1 MRDILDFYTNAPLL
15 ELGAAADS
23 VRREKHPHGI
33 VTYIVD
39 RNINYTNVC
48 VADCGFCA
56 FYRRPKH
63 AEGWTLSYEQIG
75 AKIDEAKEVGA
86 VQILM
91 QGGHNPYI
99 PFEWYL
105 DLLRYIK
112 TYHPIHIHGFSPS
125 EVDFFAK
132 TFRMDALDV
141 IRELMKAG
149 LNSIPGGGGEIL
161 VQRVRDQV
169 AKKKAGADRWLE
181 IMELAHGEGM
191 KTSVTMMYGIGE
203 TLAERIEHLER
214 VREVQA
220 RTNGFT
226 AFICWPLQPEN
237 TPTMSHMP
245 KTDALDYLRT
255 VAIARIVLDNVPNL
269 QASWVT
275 MGLKIGQTALR
286 FGCNDF
292 GSLMI
297 EENVVSAA
305 NTTHRT
311 TTSEIERLV
320 VDAGFKVARR
330 RQDYTIL
337 GGTFGAGL
345 GTSAID
351 TPVFASPAA

>member
-1 MRDILDFYTNAPLL
+1 MRDLLDFYANAPLV
-15 ELGAAADS
+15 ELGAEADR
-23 VRREKHPHGI
+23 VRREKHPHGT

-63 AEGWTLSYEQIG
+63 AEGWTLSFEEIG
-75 AKIDEAKEVGA
+75 RKIDEAKALGA

-112 TYHPIHIHGFSPS
+112 RNHPIHIHGFSPS
-125 EVDFFAK
+125 EVDFFS
-132 TFRMDALDV
+132 TVFRLDARDI
-141 IRELMKAG
+141 IRELRGAG
-149 LNSIPGGGGEIL
+149 LDSIPGGGGEIL
-161 VQRVRDQV
+161 VQRVRDI
-169 AKKKAGADRWLE
+169 AAPKKAGADRWLE
-181 IMELAHGEGM
+181 VMEFAHEQGM
-191 KTSVTMMYGIGE
+191 KTSVTMMYGLGE

-214 VREVQA
+214 VRALQA
-220 RTNGFT
+220 RTGGFT
-226 AFICWPLQPEN
+226 AFITWPLQPEN
-237 TPTMSHMP
+237 TPAFSHVQ
-245 KTDALDYLRT
+245 KTDAVEYLRT
-255 VAIARIVLDNVPNL
+255 VAISRIVLDNVPNL

-275 MGLKIGQTALR
+275 MGMKIGQIALR

-305 NTTHRT
+305 NTTHQT
-311 TTSEIERLV
+311 TVEEMERLIR
-320 VDAGFKVARR
+320 DAGFVAARR
-330 RQDYTIL
+330 RQDYSI
-337 GGTFGAGL
+337 
-345 GTSAID
+345 I
-351 TPVFASPAA
+351 PPAAPAGAAA

>member
-1 MRDILDFYTNAPLL
+1 MKAPLL
-15 ELGAAADS
+15 ELGAEADR
-23 VRREKHPHGI
+23 VRRAQHPRGV

-48 VADCGFCA
+48 VADCKFCA

-63 AEGWTLSYEQIG
+63 AEGWTLSYEEIG
-75 AKIDEAKEVGA
+75 RKIDEAKGVGA

-112 TYHPIHIHGFSPS
+112 AHHPIHIHGFSPS

-132 TFRMDALDV
+132 LFHMDARDV
-141 IRELMKAG
+141 IRELVSAG
-149 LNSIPGGGGEIL
+149 LDSIPGGGGEIL
-161 VQRVRDQV
+161 VQRVRDLV
-169 AKKKAGADRWLE
+169 ARKKAGADRWLE
-181 IMELAHGEGM
+181 IMEIAHEEGM
-191 KTSVTMMYGIGE
+191 RTSVTMMYGIGE
-203 TLAERIEHLER
+203 TLAERLEHLQR
-214 VREVQA
+214 VKEVQS
-220 RTNGFT
+220 RTGGFT

-237 TPTMSHMP
+237 TPTFSHMQ
-245 KTDALDYLRT
+245 KTDAVDYLRT
-255 VAIARIVLDNVPNL
+255 VAISRIVLENVPNL
-269 QASWVT
+269 QSSWVT
-275 MGLKIGQTALR
+275 MGMKVGQMALR

-311 TTSEIERLV
+311 TIAEMERLIS
-320 VDAGFKVARR
+320 DAGFTPARR
-330 RQDYTIL
+330 RQDYTIIPPAN
-337 GGTFGAGL
+337 GA
-345 GTSAID
+345 
-351 TPVFASPAA
+351 AA

>member
-1 MRDILDFYTNAPLL
+1 MQRDMKDVLDFYTNASLL
-15 ELGAAADS
+15 ELGAEGDRI
-23 VRREKHPHGI
+23 RREKHPEGV

-63 AEGWTLSYEQIG
+63 GEGWTLSYEQIG
-75 AKIDEAKEVGA
+75 AKIDEAKEMGA
-86 VQILM
+86 IQILM

-99 PFEWYL
+99 PFDWYL

-132 TFRMDALDV
+132 TFRMDARDV

-149 LNSIPGGGGEIL
+149 LDSIPGGGGEIL

-214 VREVQA
+214 VQA
-220 RTNGFT
+220 LQKKTHGFT

-237 TPTMSHMP
+237 TPTMSHMQ
-245 KTDALDYLRT
+245 KTDAVDYLRT
-255 VAIARIVLDNVPNL
+255 VAIARIVLDDVPNL

-275 MGLKIGQTALR
+275 MGLKVGQTALR

-311 TTSEIERLV
+311 TTEEIERLV
-320 VDAGFKVARR
+320 LDAGFKVARR

-337 GGTFGAGL
+337 APSAERETAGA
-345 GTSAID
+345 
-351 TPVFASPAA
+351 AA

>member
-1 MRDILDFYTNAPLL
+1 MRTDLLDFYANAPLL
-15 ELGAAADS
+15 ELGAAADR
-23 VRREKHPHGI
+23 VRRDKHPANI
-33 VTYIVD
+33 VTFIVD

-63 AEGWTLSYEQIG
+63 GEGWTLSYEQIG
-75 AKIDEAKEVGA
+75 AKIDEAKQLGA

-99 PFEWYL
+99 PFDWYL

-132 TFRMDALDV
+132 LFRLDARDV
-141 IRELMKAG
+141 IRELQKAG
-149 LNSIPGGGGEIL
+149 LDSIPGGGGEIL
-161 VQRVRDQV
+161 VQRVRDY
-169 AKKKAGADRWLE
+169 AAPKKAGADRWLE
-181 IMELAHGEGM
+181 IMEIAHQEGM
-191 KTSVTMMYGIGE
+191 KTSVTMMYGLGE
-203 TLAERIEHLER
+203 TLAERIEHLTR

-220 RTNGFT
+220 RTGGFT
-226 AFICWPLQPEN
+226 AFITWPLQPEN
-237 TPTMSHMP
+237 TPSFSHMQ
-245 KTDALDYLRT
+245 KTDAVDYLRT
-255 VAIARIVLDNVPNL
+255 VAIARIALDNVPNL
-269 QASWVT
+269 QSSWVT
-275 MGLKIGQTALR
+275 MGMKVGQIALR

-311 TTSEIERLV
+311 TTAEMERLIR
-320 VDAGFKVARR
+320 DAGVTAARR
-330 RQDYTIL
+330 KQDYTL
-337 GGTFGAGL
+337 VDRPA
-345 GTSAID
+345 
-351 TPVFASPAA
+351 PAAVQADAA

>member
-1 MRDILDFYTNAPLL
+1 MRDLLDFYQRAPLL
-15 ELGAAADS
+15 ELGAEADR
-23 VRREKHPHGI
+23 VRQQLHPGDV

-63 AEGWTLSYEQIG
+63 NEGWTLSYEQIG
-75 AKIDEAKEVGA
+75 AKIDETKALGG

-112 TYHPIHIHGFSPS
+112 RNHPIHVHGFSPS
-125 EVDFFAK
+125 EVDFWSK
-132 TFRMDALDV
+132 LYRMDARDV
-141 IRELMKAG
+141 IRELQKAG
-149 LNSIPGGGGEIL
+149 LDSIPGGGGEIL
-161 VQRVRDQV
+161 VQRVRDEV

-181 IMELAHGEGM
+181 IMEIAHQEGM

-203 TLAERIEHLER
+203 TLAERLEHLQR
-214 VREVQA
+214 VREVQQ
-220 RTNGFT
+220 RTKGFT

-237 TPTMSHMP
+237 TPRMSHMP
-245 KTDALDYLRT
+245 KTDAVDYLRT
-255 VAIARIVLDNVPNL
+255 VSFARVVLDNVPNI
-269 QASWVT
+269 QSSWVT
-275 MGLKIGQTALR
+275 MGMKIGQTALR

-305 NTTHRT
+305 NTTYRT
-311 TTSEIERLV
+311 TIEEMERLIR
-320 VDAGFKVARR
+320 DAGFTPARR
-330 RQDYTIL
+330 RQDYSII
-337 GGTFGAGL
+337 A
-345 GTSAID
+345 
-351 TPVFASPAA
+351 PAVAAA

>member
-1 MRDILDFYTNAPLL
+1 MMTRTTVPAMRDLLDFYQRAPLL
-15 ELGAAADS
+15 ELGAEADR
-23 VRREKHPHGI
+23 VRERLHPGDI

-56 FYRRPKH
+56 FYRRPKD

-75 AKIDEAKEVGA
+75 AKIDETKALGG

-112 TYHPIHIHGFSPS
+112 RNHPIHVHGFSPS
-125 EVDFFAK
+125 EVDFWSK
-132 TFRMDALDV
+132 LYRMEAREV
-141 IRELMKAG
+141 IRELQKAG
-149 LNSIPGGGGEIL
+149 LDSIPGGGGEIL
-161 VQRVRDQV
+161 VQRVRDDV

-181 IMELAHGEGM
+181 IMEIAHQEGM

-203 TLAERIEHLER
+203 TLAERLEHLER
-214 VREVQA
+214 VKEVQR
-220 RTNGFT
+220 RTGGFT

-237 TPTMSHMP
+237 TPRMSHMQ
-245 KTDALDYLRT
+245 KTDAVDYLRT
-255 VAIARIVLDNVPNL
+255 VAFSRIVLDNVPNI
-269 QASWVT
+269 QSSWVT
-275 MGLKIGQTALR
+275 MGMKIGQTALR

-311 TTSEIERLV
+311 SIEEMERLIR
-320 VDAGFKVARR
+320 DAGFTPARR
-330 RQDYTIL
+330 RQDYSII
-337 GGTFGAGL
+337 A
-345 GTSAID
+345 
-351 TPVFASPAA
+351 PAAVAAA

>member
-1 MRDILDFYTNAPLL
+1 MTRDLLDFYANAPLL
-15 ELGAAADS
+15 ELGLEADRL
-23 VRREKHPHGI
+23 RRERHPHNT

-63 AEGWTLSYEQIG
+63 GEGYTLSFEQIG
-75 AKIDEAKEVGA
+75 EKIEETKALGG
-86 VQILM
+86 VQILI

-112 TYHPIHIHGFSPS
+112 RHHPIHVHGFSPS

-132 TFRMDALDV
+132 TFRLDAVEV
-141 IRELMKAG
+141 IRELQKAG
-149 LNSIPGGGGEIL
+149 LDSIPGGGGEIL
-161 VQRVRDQV
+161 VQRVRDIV
-169 AKKKAGADRWLE
+169 APKKAGADRWLE
-181 IMELAHGEGM
+181 IMELAHNEGM

-203 TLAERIEHLER
+203 TLAERLEHLER
-214 VREVQA
+214 VRDVQR
-220 RTNGFT
+220 RTHGFT
-226 AFICWPLQPEN
+226 AFITWPLQPEN
-237 TPTMSHMP
+237 TPEMSHMA
-245 KTDALDYLRT
+245 KTDAVEYLRT

-269 QASWVT
+269 QSSWVT
-275 MGLKIGQTALR
+275 MGMKIGQLALS

-305 NTTHRT
+305 NTTYRT
-311 TTSEIERLV
+311 TTDELERLIR
-320 VDAGFKVARR
+320 DAGFTPARR
-330 RQDYTIL
+330 RQDYSIIPV
-337 GGTFGAGL
+337 A
-345 GTSAID
+345 
-351 TPVFASPAA
+351 TPVAA

>member
-1 MRDILDFYTNAPLL
+1 MRDLLDFYTNAPLL
-15 ELGAAADS
+15 ELGAEADT
-23 VRREKHPHGI
+23 VRERLHPEQT

-56 FYRRPKH
+56 FYRRPRH
-63 AEGWTLSYEQIG
+63 GEGWTLSYEQIG
-75 AKIDEAKEVGA
+75 AKIDEAKQLGA

-99 PFEWYL
+99 PFEWYIE
-105 DLLRYIK
+105 LLKYIK
-112 TYHPIHIHGFSPS
+112 KYHTIHIHGFSPS
-125 EVDFFAK
+125 EIDFFAK
-132 TFRMDALDV
+132 VFRMDARDV

-149 LNSIPGGGGEIL
+149 LDSVPGGGGEIL
-161 VQRVRDQV
+161 VQRVRDLV

-181 IMELAHGEGM
+181 IMEIAHQEGM

-214 VREVQA
+214 VRALQS

-237 TPTMSHMP
+237 TPTMSKQP
-245 KTDALDYLRT
+245 KTGAVDYLRT
-255 VAIARIVLDNVPNL
+255 TALARIVLDNVPNI

-275 MGLKIGQTALR
+275 MGGKIGQVALR

-305 NTTHRT
+305 NTTHRMT
-311 TTSEIERLV
+311 IAEMERLIS
-320 VDAGFKVARR
+320 DAGFTPARR
-330 RQDYTIL
+330 RQDYSI
-337 GGTFGAGL
+337 
-345 GTSAID
+345 IQ
-351 TPVFASPAA
+351 PAHAAA

>member
-1 MRDILDFYTNAPLL
+1 MTMRDLLDFYQNAPLL
-15 ELGAAADS
+15 ELGAEADR
-23 VRREKHPHGI
+23 VRQRLHPGDT

-56 FYRRPKH
+56 FYRRPKN

-75 AKIDEAKEVGA
+75 AKIDEVKALGG

-105 DLLRYIK
+105 ELLRYIK
-112 TYHPIHIHGFSPS
+112 RNHPIHVHGFSPS
-125 EVDFFAK
+125 EVDFWSK
-132 TFRMDALDV
+132 LYRMEAREV
-141 IRELMKAG
+141 IRELQKAG
-149 LNSIPGGGGEIL
+149 LDSIPGGGGEIL

-169 AKKKAGADRWLE
+169 AKKKASADRWLE
-181 IMELAHGEGM
+181 IMEIAHQEGM

-203 TLAERIEHLER
+203 TLAERLEHLAR
-214 VREVQA
+214 VKEVQA
-220 RTNGFT
+220 RTGGFT

-245 KTDALDYLRT
+245 KTDAMDYLRT
-255 VAIARIVLDNVPNL
+255 VSIARIVLDNVPNL
-269 QASWVT
+269 QSSWVT
-275 MGLKIGQTALR
+275 MGMKIGQVALR

-311 TTSEIERLV
+311 SIAEMERLIR
-320 VDAGFKVARR
+320 DAGFTPARR
-330 RQDYTIL
+330 RQDYSII
-337 GGTFGAGL
+337 AQ
-345 GTSAID
+345 
-351 TPVFASPAA
+351 PAATTAAA

>member
-1 MRDILDFYTNAPLL
+1 MRDLLDFYTNAPLL
-15 ELGAAADS
+15 ELGAEADR
-23 VRREKHPHGI
+23 VRQQLHPRDT

-56 FYRRPKH
+56 FYRRPKD

-75 AKIDEAKEVGA
+75 AKIDEAKALGG

-112 TYHPIHIHGFSPS
+112 RNHPIHVHGFSPS
-125 EVDFFAK
+125 EVDFWAK
-132 TFRMDALDV
+132 LYRMDARDV
-141 IRELMKAG
+141 IRELQKAG
-149 LNSIPGGGGEIL
+149 LDSIPGGGGEIL
-161 VQRVRDQV
+161 VQRVRDEV

-181 IMELAHGEGM
+181 IMEIAHQEGM

-203 TLAERIEHLER
+203 TLAERLEHLER

-220 RTNGFT
+220 RTGGFT

-237 TPTMSHMP
+237 TPRMSHMP
-245 KTDALDYLRT
+245 KTDAVDYLRT
-255 VAIARIVLDNVPNL
+255 VAISRIALQNVPNI
-269 QASWVT
+269 QSSWVT
-275 MGLKIGQTALR
+275 MGMKIGQTALR

-311 TTSEIERLV
+311 SIAEMERLIR
-320 VDAGFKVARR
+320 DAGFTPARR
-330 RQDYTIL
+330 RQDYSIIAPEL
-337 GGTFGAGL
+337 V
-345 GTSAID
+345 SA
-351 TPVFASPAA
+351 A

>member
-1 MRDILDFYTNAPLL
+1 MRDLLDFYEHAPLL
-15 ELGAAADS
+15 ELGAEAD
-23 VRREKHPHGI
+23 RIRERLHPGST

-56 FYRRPKH
+56 FYRRPKD
-63 AEGWTLSYEQIG
+63 AEGWTLSYEEIG
-75 AKIDEAKEVGA
+75 AKIDETKVLGG

-112 TYHPIHIHGFSPS
+112 RNHPIHVHGFSPS
-125 EVDFFAK
+125 EVDFWAK
-132 TFRMDALDV
+132 LYRMEARDV
-141 IRELMKAG
+141 IRELQKAG
-149 LNSIPGGGGEIL
+149 LDSIPGGGGEIL

-181 IMELAHGEGM
+181 IMEIAHQEGM

-214 VREVQA
+214 VRGVQA
-220 RTNGFT
+220 RTGGFT

-245 KTDALDYLRT
+245 KTDAVDYLRT
-255 VAIARIVLDNVPNL
+255 VALARIVLDNVPNL
-269 QASWVT
+269 QSSWVT
-275 MGLKIGQTALR
+275 MGMKIGQTALK

-311 TTSEIERLV
+311 TIEEMERLIR
-320 VDAGFKVARR
+320 DAGFTPARR
-330 RQDYTIL
+330 RQDYSII
-337 GGTFGAGL
+337 APP
-345 GTSAID
+345 TS
-351 TPVFASPAA
+351 VAA

>member
-15 ELGAAADS
+15 ELGAEAD
-23 VRREKHPHGI
+23 RIREAKHPGNT

-48 VADCGFCA
+48 GADCGFCA
-56 FYRRPKH
+56 FYRRPKD
-63 AEGWTLSYEQIG
+63 AEGYTLSYEKIG
-75 AKIDEAKEVGA
+75 EKIEETKALGG
-86 VQILM
+86 VQILI

-105 DLLRYIK
+105 DLMRYIK
-112 TYHPIHIHGFSPS
+112 RNHPIHIHGFSPS
-125 EVDFFAK
+125 EVDFFASR
-132 TFRMDALDV
+132 FRIDARDV
-141 IRELMKAG
+141 IRELKSAG
-149 LNSIPGGGGEIL
+149 LDSIPGGGGEIL
-161 VQRVRDQV
+161 VQRVRDI
-169 AKKKAGADRWLE
+169 AAPKKAGADRWLE
-181 IMELAHGEGM
+181 IMELAHNEGM

-203 TLAERIEHLER
+203 TLAERLEHLTR

-220 RTNGFT
+220 RTGGFT

-245 KTDALDYLRT
+245 KTDATTYLRT
-255 VAIARIVLDNVPNL
+255 VALARIVLDNVPNL
-269 QASWVT
+269 QSSWVT
-275 MGLKIGQTALR
+275 MGMKVGQMALR

-311 TTSEIERLV
+311 TTNEMERLIT
-320 VDAGFKVARR
+320 DAGFTPARR
-330 RQDYTIL
+330 RQDYTI
-337 GGTFGAGL
+337 
-345 GTSAID
+345 IPE
-351 TPVFASPAA
+351 TPVLTAAA

>member
-1 MRDILDFYTNAPLL
+1 MKDLLEFYERAPLL
-15 ELGAAADS
+15 ELGEAANS

-63 AEGWTLSYEQIG
+63 REGYTLSFEQIG
-75 AKIDEAKEVGA
+75 AKIEETKALGG
-86 VQILM
+86 VQILI

-112 TYHPIHIHGFSPS
+112 ENHPIHIHGFSPS
-125 EVDFFAK
+125 EVDFFS
-132 TFRMDALDV
+132 TLFRMDARDV
-141 IRELMKAG
+141 VRELKGAG
-149 LNSIPGGGGEIL
+149 LDSIPGGGGEIL
-161 VQRVRDQV
+161 VQRVRNMV
-169 AKKKAGADRWLE
+169 ARKKASADRWLE
-181 IMELAHGEGM
+181 IMEIAHQEGM
-191 KTSVTMMYGIGE
+191 KTSVTMMYGLGE

-214 VREVQA
+214 VREVQS
-220 RTNGFT
+220 RTHGFT

-237 TPTMSHMP
+237 TPTMSAQP
-245 KTDALDYLRT
+245 RTDAVDYLRT
-255 VAIARIVLDNVPNL
+255 VAIARIALDNVPNL
-269 QASWVT
+269 QSSWVT
-275 MGLKIGQTALR
+275 MGMKIGQLALS

-311 TTSEIERLV
+311 TTDELERLI
-320 VDAGFKVARR
+320 VDAGFTPARR
-330 RQDYTIL
+330 RQDYSIIHQDST
-337 GGTFGAGL
+337 
-345 GTSAID
+345 
-351 TPVFASPAA
+351 AAA

>member
-1 MRDILDFYTNAPLL
+1 MNDILDFYTNASLL
-15 ELGAAADS
+15 ELGAAADR
-23 VRREKHPHGI
+23 VRREKHPEGI

-63 AEGWTLSYEQIG
+63 GEGWTLSYEQIG
-75 AKIDEAKEVGA
+75 AKIDEAKEMGA
-86 VQILM
+86 IQILM

-132 TFRMDALDV
+132 TFRMDARDV
-141 IRELMKAG
+141 IRELIKAG
-149 LNSIPGGGGEIL
+149 LDSIPGGGGEIL

-181 IMELAHGEGM
+181 IMELAHNEGM

-203 TLAERIEHLER
+203 TLAERIEHLDR
-214 VREVQA
+214 VQA
-220 RTNGFT
+220 LQKKTHGFT

-237 TPTMSHMP
+237 TPTMSHMQ
-245 KTDALDYLRT
+245 KTDAIDYLRT
-255 VAIARIVLDNVPNL
+255 VAIARIVLQDVPNL

-275 MGLKIGQTALR
+275 MGLKVGQTALR

-305 NTTHRT
+305 NTTHHT
-311 TTSEIERLV
+311 TIEEIERLV
-320 VDAGFKVARR
+320 TDAGFKVARR

-337 GGTFGAGL
+337 ASSAPRPAG
-345 GTSAID
+345 SA
-351 TPVFASPAA
+351 AA

>member
-1 MRDILDFYTNAPLL
+1 MTMRDLLDFYQNAPLL
-15 ELGAAADS
+15 ELGAEADR
-23 VRREKHPHGI
+23 VRQRLHPGDT

-56 FYRRPKH
+56 FYRRPKS

-75 AKIDEAKEVGA
+75 AKIDEAKALGG

-112 TYHPIHIHGFSPS
+112 RNHPIHVHGFSPS
-125 EVDFFAK
+125 EVDFWSK
-132 TFRMDALDV
+132 LYRMDAREV
-141 IRELMKAG
+141 IRELQKAG
-149 LNSIPGGGGEIL
+149 LDSIPGGGGEIL

-169 AKKKAGADRWLE
+169 AKKKASADRWLE
-181 IMELAHGEGM
+181 IMEIAHQEGM

-203 TLAERIEHLER
+203 TLAERLEHLAR
-214 VREVQA
+214 VKEVQA
-220 RTNGFT
+220 RTGGFT

-245 KTDALDYLRT
+245 KTDAMDYLRT
-255 VAIARIVLDNVPNL
+255 VSIARIVLDNVPNL
-269 QASWVT
+269 QSSWVT
-275 MGLKIGQTALR
+275 MGMKIGQIALR

-311 TTSEIERLV
+311 SIAEMERLIR
-320 VDAGFKVARR
+320 DAGFTPARR
-330 RQDYTIL
+330 RQDYSI
-337 GGTFGAGL
+337 
-345 GTSAID
+345 IEQ
-351 TPVFASPAA
+351 PAATTAAA

>member
-1 MRDILDFYTNAPLL
+1 MTIASSTRDLLDFYTNAPLL
-15 ELGAAADS
+15 ELGAEADR
-23 VRREKHPHGI
+23 VRREKHPENV

-63 AEGWTLSYEQIG
+63 GEGYTLSFEQIG
-75 AKIDEAKEVGA
+75 RKIEETKALGG
-86 VQILM
+86 VQILI

-112 TYHPIHIHGFSPS
+112 AHHPIHIHGFSPS

-132 TFRMDALDV
+132 LFRIDAREV
-141 IRELMKAG
+141 IRELQRAG
-149 LNSIPGGGGEIL
+149 LDSIPGGGGEIL

-169 AKKKAGADRWLE
+169 ARKKASADRWLE
-181 IMELAHGEGM
+181 IMEIAHQEGM
-191 KTSVTMMYGIGE
+191 KTTVTMMYGIGE

-220 RTNGFT
+220 RTAGFT

-237 TPTMSHMP
+237 TPAMSHMP
-245 KTDALDYLRT
+245 KTDATEYLRA
-255 VAIARIVLDNVPNL
+255 VAISRIVLDNVPNL
-269 QASWVT
+269 QSSWVT
-275 MGLKIGQTALR
+275 MGMKVGQIALR

-305 NTTHRT
+305 NTTYRT
-311 TTSEIERLV
+311 TTEELERLIR
-320 VDAGFKVARR
+320 DAGFTPARR
-330 RQDYTIL
+330 RQDYSTI
-337 GGTFGAGL
+337 
-345 GTSAID
+345 
-351 TPVFASPAA
+351 AA

>member
-1 MRDILDFYTNAPLL
+1 
-15 ELGAAADS
+15 
-23 VRREKHPHGI
+23 
-33 VTYIVD
+33 
-39 RNINYTNVC
+39 
-48 VADCGFCA
+48 
-56 FYRRPKH
+56 
-63 AEGWTLSYEQIG
+63 
-75 AKIDEAKEVGA
+75 
-86 VQILM
+86 
-91 QGGHNPYI
+91 
-99 PFEWYL
+99 
-105 DLLRYIK
+105 LRYIK
-112 TYHPIHIHGFSPS
+112 RNHPIHIHGFSPS

-132 TFRMDALDV
+132 TFRMDARDV
-141 IRELMKAG
+141 ISELMKAG
-149 LNSIPGGGGEIL
+149 LDSIPGGGGEIL

-181 IMELAHGEGM
+181 IMEMAHEAGM

-237 TPTMSHMP
+237 TPTMSHMQ
-245 KTDALDYLRT
+245 KTDAVEYLRT

-275 MGLKIGQTALR
+275 MGMKVGQTALR

-311 TTSEIERLV
+311 TTNEIEHLIR
-320 VDAGFKVARR
+320 DAGFQAARR
-330 RQDYTIL
+330 RQDYSIL
-337 GGTFGAGL
+337 QLLDEAGA
-345 GTSAID
+345 
-351 TPVFASPAA
+351 AA

>member
-1 MRDILDFYTNAPLL
+1 MYPMRDLLDFYTNAPLL
-15 ELGAAADS
+15 ELGAEADR
-23 VRREKHPHGI
+23 VRQQLHPHNT

-56 FYRRPKH
+56 FYRRPKD

-75 AKIDEAKEVGA
+75 AKIDETKALGG

-112 TYHPIHIHGFSPS
+112 RNHPIHVHGFSPS
-125 EVDFFAK
+125 EVDFWAK
-132 TFRMDALDV
+132 LYRMEARDV
-141 IRELMKAG
+141 IRELQKAG
-149 LNSIPGGGGEIL
+149 LDSIPGGGGEIL
-161 VQRVRDQV
+161 VQRVRDEV
-169 AKKKAGADRWLE
+169 AKKKASADRWLE
-181 IMELAHGEGM
+181 IMDIAHQEGM
-191 KTSVTMMYGIGE
+191 KSSVTMMFGIGE
-203 TLAERIEHLER
+203 TLAERLEHLER

-220 RTNGFT
+220 RTGGFT

-237 TPTMSHMP
+237 TPRMSHMQ
-245 KTDALDYLRT
+245 KTDAVNYLRT
-255 VAIARIVLDNVPNL
+255 VAISRIALQNVPNV
-269 QASWVT
+269 QSSWVT
-275 MGLKIGQTALR
+275 MGMKVGQTALR

-311 TTSEIERLV
+311 SIEEMERLIH
-320 VDAGFKVARR
+320 DAGFKSARR
-330 RQDYTIL
+330 RQDYSI
-337 GGTFGAGL
+337 
-345 GTSAID
+345 IQ
-351 TPVFASPAA
+351 PAHAAA

>member
-1 MRDILDFYTNAPLL
+1 MPPTRDLLDFYTNAPLL
-15 ELGAAADS
+15 ELGAEADR
-23 VRREKHPHGI
+23 VRQRLHPNNT

-56 FYRRPKH
+56 FYRRPKD

-75 AKIDEAKEVGA
+75 AKIDETKALGG

-112 TYHPIHIHGFSPS
+112 TYHPIHVHGFSPS
-125 EVDFFAK
+125 EVDFWAK
-132 TFRMDALDV
+132 LYRMDARDV
-141 IRELMKAG
+141 IRELQKAG
-149 LNSIPGGGGEIL
+149 LDSIPGGGGEIL
-161 VQRVRDQV
+161 VQRVRDEV

-181 IMELAHGEGM
+181 IMEIAHQEGM

-203 TLAERIEHLER
+203 TLAERLEHLER

-220 RTNGFT
+220 RTGGFT

-237 TPTMSHMP
+237 TPRMSHMV
-245 KTDALDYLRT
+245 KTDAVDYLRT
-255 VAIARIVLDNVPNL
+255 VAISRIALQNVPNI
-269 QASWVT
+269 QSSWVT
-275 MGLKIGQTALR
+275 MGVKVGQTALR

-311 TTSEIERLV
+311 TIAEMERLIH
-320 VDAGFKVARR
+320 DAGFKSARR
-330 RQDYTIL
+330 RQDYSIV
-337 GGTFGAGL
+337 A
-345 GTSAID
+345 
-351 TPVFASPAA
+351 PVAVAVAVAAA

>member
-1 MRDILDFYTNAPLL
+1 MKDILDFYTNASFL
-15 ELGAAADS
+15 EIGAEADR
-23 VRREKHPHGI
+23 VRREKHPEGI

-63 AEGWTLSYEQIG
+63 GEGWTLSYEQIG
-75 AKIDEAKEVGA
+75 AKIDEAKEMGA
-86 VQILM
+86 IQILM

-112 TYHPIHIHGFSPS
+112 KYHPIHIHGFSPS

-132 TFRMDALDV
+132 TFRMEAIEV
-141 IRELMKAG
+141 IRELVKAG
-149 LNSIPGGGGEIL
+149 LDSIPGGGGEIL

-214 VREVQA
+214 VQAVQK
-220 RTNGFT
+220 RTHGFT

-237 TPTMSHMP
+237 TPTMSHMQ
-245 KTDALDYLRT
+245 KTDAIDYLRT
-255 VAIARIVLDNVPNL
+255 VAISRIVLQDVPNL

-275 MGLKIGQTALR
+275 MGLKVGQMALR

-311 TTSEIERLV
+311 TTAEIERLV
-320 VDAGFKVARR
+320 LDAGFKVARR

-337 GGTFGAGL
+337 PD
-345 GTSAID
+345 SAA
-351 TPVFASPAA
+351 VQEAASSAAA